1 MVSSLIVSIGY
12 IAAQMLS
19 DIGSLQIIRF
29 FGFSMDA
36 GTLIYPIT
44 FTLRDLA
51 HKTLG
56 LKNVRILV
64 ISAGVINLFMAGYFW
79 LVTKFPP
86 DTAAGS
92 STMWGQVLSPVWRI
106 TLASIAAELFSELTD
121 TEVYRFW
128 VERVTQRYE
137 WMRVLVSNSVSV
149 PLDSLV
155 FCFFAF
161 YGTMPT
167 EVVWSIF
174 WSNVFVKG
182 AVTLL
187 SMPMIYLVRDR
198 S

>member
-1 MVSSLIVSIGY
+1 MIPSLLVSAAY
-12 IAAQMLS
+12 IAAQILS
-19 DIGSLQIIRF
+19 DIGSLQIIKF

-56 LKNVRILV
+56 LKGVRILV

-79 LVTKFPP
+79 LVAQFEP
-86 DTAAGS
+86 DMAAGS
-92 STMWGQVLSPVWRI
+92 STLWGQVLAPVWRI
-106 TLASIAAELFSELTD
+106 TLASIAAEVMSELTD

-128 VERVTQRYE
+128 VERVTTRYE
-137 WMRVLVSNSVSV
+137 WMRVLVSNGVSV
-149 PLDSLV
+149 PLDSLA
-155 FCFFAF
+155 FCFLAF

-167 EVVWSIF
+167 NVVWSIF
-174 WSNVFVKG
+174 WANVLVKG
-182 AVTLL
+182 AVTII

-198 S
+198 K